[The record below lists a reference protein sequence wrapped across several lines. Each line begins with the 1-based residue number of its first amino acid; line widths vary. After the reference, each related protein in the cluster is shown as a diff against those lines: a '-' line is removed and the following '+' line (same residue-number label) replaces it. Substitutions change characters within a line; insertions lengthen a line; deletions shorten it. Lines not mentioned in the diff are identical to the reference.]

1 MAVPFRIMHL
11 AAELKGKRDV
21 TKPDE
26 QTFLTDDHVLCT
38 IKACQDGSEE
48 HVLCTIKAYQD
59 GSVDMTPGFSPRA
72 ALKVDTMNNN
82 AYT

>member
-26 QTFLTDDHVLCT
+26 QTFLTVT
-38 IKACQDGSEE
+38 
-48 HVLCTIKAYQD
+48 
-59 GSVDMTPGFSPRA
+59 RA
-72 ALKVDTMNNN
+72 HR
-82 AYT
+82 